1 MLDTIKILRARLS
14 QVADSQGLPLY
25 DEREVRALTDL
36 LLEEVCGI
44 TRTDRLMH
52 PERILTDDQRNRLK
66 EIIDQMEQG
75 IPVQQA
81 LGYAWFY
88 GARFKVSPDVLIP
101 RPETAELVDWIVD
114 DVRSRRLSS
123 RVVPDDEAKPL
134 TICDIGTG
142 SGCIAISLARVIEGA
157 KVLAIDVSAA
167 ALNIARSNSCQQ
179 HVDNLQFAQIDIL
192 SYVDNMDSSAKSTTR
207 NNTFPQGYQHFDIIV
222 SNPPY
227 VCRNEASAMS
237 EIVLKHEPALALF
250 VPDDDPL
257 RFYRAIAR
265 FGQKH
270 LNKGGSLYF
279 EINTAFGQATCQ
291 LLEDMGFSN
300 IELRADVTGRDRM
313 IKAAQSIIQPK

>member
-66 EIIDQMEQG
+66 EIIVQMEQG

-88 GARFKVSPDVLIP
+88 GARFQVSPDVLIP

-123 RVVPDDEAKPL
+123 RVVPDDEATPL

-157 KVLAIDVSAA
+157 KVLAIDVSEA

-279 EINTAFGQATCQ
+279 EINSAFGKATCQ
-291 LLEDMGFSN
+291 QLEAMGYSN
-300 IELRADVTGRDRM
+300 IKLRADVTGRDRM
-313 IKAAQSIIQPK
+313 IKAVLNAT

>member
-1 MLDTIKILRARLS
+1 MLDTIKLLRAKLS
-14 QVADSQGLPLY
+14 RVADSQGLPLY
-25 DEREVRALTDL
+25 DEREVRALSDM

-44 TRTDRLMH
+44 TRTDRLLH
-52 PERILTDDQRNRLK
+52 PDRIPTADQRTRLK
-66 EIIDQMEQG
+66 EIIVQMEQG

-88 GARFKVSPDVLIP
+88 GERFKVSPDVLIP

-114 DVRSRRLSS
+114 DARSRRLPS
-123 RVVPDDEAKPL
+123 RIVSDDEATPL
-134 TICDIGTG
+134 TICDVGTG

-157 KVLAIDVSAA
+157 KVLALDVSAP
-167 ALNIARSNSCQQ
+167 ALNIARTNSCQQ
-179 HVDNLQFAQIDIL
+179 HVDNLQFVQIDIL
-192 SYVDNMDSSAKSTTR
+192 SYVDNMDSSAKSTSLHE
-207 NNTFPQGYQHFDIIV
+207 TFPQGYQHFDIIV

-291 LLEDMGFSN
+291 LLEAMGYSN

-313 IKAAQSIIQPK
+313 IKAVLSAT